1 MYNAF
6 MESCDP
12 EVVKYYELGH
22 SAFWVGKRF
31 NISLW
36 KVYKILKKYHVARR
50 SPAQSNRLSFLATPL
65 SFSVPGSLSI
75 SGRAL
80 WEAGLLLYLGEGSK
94 KDYKC
99 VDLANCDEEVIQI
112 FLKMLR
118 QVYRVK
124 ETRLRIYIYCHD
136 TKDPQKLIAYWS
148 ELLHIPARQFT
159 KPYIKAGSQG
169 ADSDKMKHG
178 LVHIRYADS
187 RLWAQIM
194 NDMHLL
200 TERLLGYSSGQREQT
215 V

>member
-1 MYNAF
+1 MKA
-6 MESCDP
+6 DDQTIID
-12 EVVKYYELGH
+12 YYCVGH
-22 SAFWVGKRF
+22 SALRAGKRF

-36 KVYKILKKYHVARR
+36 KVYKILKKYDVARR
-50 SPAQSNRLSFLATPL
+50 SPAQSNRLSFLETPL
-65 SFSVPGSLSI
+65 SFSVPGNLSA
-75 SGRAL
+75 SDRAL

-99 VDLANCDEEVIQI
+99 VDLANCDEKVIQI

-124 ETRLRIYIYCHD
+124 ETRLRVYIYCHD
-136 TKDPQKLIAYWS
+136 NKDPQKLIAYWS
-148 ELLHIPARQFT
+148 ELLKIPPRQFT
-159 KPYIKAGSQG
+159 KPYIKAGSHG
-169 ADSDKMKHG
+169 AESDKMKQG

-187 RLWAQIM
+187 RLWSQIM

-200 TERLLGYSSGQREQT
+200 IERLLGYSSGQREQT